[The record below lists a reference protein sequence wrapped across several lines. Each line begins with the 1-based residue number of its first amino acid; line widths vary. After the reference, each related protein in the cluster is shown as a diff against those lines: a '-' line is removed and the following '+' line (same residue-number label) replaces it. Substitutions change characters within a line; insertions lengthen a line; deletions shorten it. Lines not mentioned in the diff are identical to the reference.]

1 MQLRMKWALLATLT
15 AGSLVTMKTN
25 GQNNPTATTD
35 TLTAKHAYVKDITIV
50 GQHSRQDV
58 HQLPEIVGTAIM
70 AGKKNSLLVMDNIN
84 ANVVTNTMRQVMAK
98 VPGVHVWESDGSGIQ
113 IGVAARGLSPNRSWE
128 FNTRQNG
135 YDISADPFGYPEAY
149 YTPQL
154 QAVQRIQIVRGAGS
168 LQYGPQFGGMLN
180 FVMRDGSDINK
191 RFQFETQNTVGSYG
205 LVNTYNAVGGETNK
219 VHYYAFYDHRSA
231 DGWRENS
238 RYRVGTGFA
247 TVTYQVNKQLSIAA
261 EYTHWAA
268 RSQQPGGLTDA
279 QFAQNDK
286 QSLRQRNWF
295 DLVWN
300 VAALKAT
307 YEFSATNRLQATVF
321 GFTGDRSSIG
331 FLVAPNVRDSIN
343 PATLQ
348 YNHRTLHVDE
358 YRNAGAELRY
368 LGDYQLLKGTSTLS
382 VGLRYYRGLTRR
394 FNNGRGNTG
403 FDFNTRVI
411 GEYPQNLR
419 FETCNAAAFAEN
431 IFRLGKRLIIIPGI
445 RLESI
450 GNEVSGQIGVSS
462 GNPVKAADQQRSR
475 RFLLAGVGAE
485 YHLGSTEIYAN
496 WSQAYRPIL
505 FSDLTANNTTDV
517 VDENLKDAKGYN
529 LDLGY
534 RGKLKDYLFFDVSA
548 FYLRYGNRIGIVVQ
562 QRADGSF
569 YNLRT
574 NVGNSISK
582 GVEALVEFNPVKAFS
597 HNLKKGSFS
606 VFGSL
611 GYTDARYA
619 NFSLVAR
626 QGNQLVP
633 MSYQNNKVEN
643 APTWIVRYG
652 LNYYYKGLTA
662 TLQWSYVSEA
672 YSDAVNTRQP
682 LASGINGLIPSYH
695 VADISVNYKFLERY
709 NLRAGINNLTDR
721 SYFTRRAGGYP
732 GPGLMPADGRNFF
745 VSVGAKF

>member
-1 MQLRMKWALLATLT
+1 MRWTLLATLT
-15 AGSLVTMKTN
+15 AGSLVTTTTTN
-25 GQNNPTATTD
+25 GQNNPPATTD

-168 LQYGPQFGGMLN
+168 LQYGPQFGGMIN

-191 RFQFETQNTVGSYG
+191 RFQFETQNTIGSYG

-247 TVTYQVNKQLSIAA
+247 TVTYKVNKKLSIGA

-348 YNHRTLHVDE
+348 YNNRTLFVDE
-358 YRNAGAELRY
+358 YRNGGAELRY
-368 LGDYQLLKGTSTLS
+368 LGDYKLLKGTSTLS
-382 VGLRYYRGLTRR
+382 VGLRYFRGFTRR
-394 FNNGRGNTG
+394 FNNGRGDTG
-403 FDFNTRVI
+403 FDYNTRVI

-419 FETCNAAAFAEN
+419 FETSNVAAFAEN

-450 GNEVSGQIGVSS
+450 GNEVSGQIGVSN

-485 YHLGSTEIYAN
+485 YHIGSTEIYAN

-517 VDENLKDAKGYN
+517 VDENLKDSKGYN

-534 RGKLKDYLFFDVSA
+534 RGKLKDYLFFDVGA
-548 FYLRYGNRIGIVVQ
+548 FYMQYGNRVGVVVQ

-574 NVGNSISK
+574 NVGNSTSK
-582 GVEALVEFNPVKAFS
+582 GVEALIEFNPVKAFS
-597 HNLKKGSFS
+597 NNLKKGSFS

-611 GYTDARYA
+611 GYTDARYDD
-619 NFSLVAR
+619 FTLVVR
-626 QGNQLVP
+626 QGSQLVP
-633 MSYQNNKVEN
+633 VSYKNKKVEN

-662 TLQWSYVSEA
+662 TVQWSYVSEA

-682 LASGINGLIPSYH
+682 LATGINGLIPSYH